1 MTFDDIVAIGKWYF
15 VNEVSFLIFTRQNL
29 SKFLFSKALK
39 EYFGQYIRQLRE
51 ERKLPLR
58 KLAAFIDLD
67 QSTLSKFE
75 RGDRLPKEELLP
87 RLAEFFKVDLEDL
100 RIQYL
105 SDKVIYPI
113 LEEHHAKEIL
123 EAAEAKLK
131 YHQSKQFKQGTL
143 FDS

>member
-1 MTFDDIVAIGKWYF
+1 
-15 VNEVSFLIFTRQNL
+15 L
-29 SKFLFSKALK
+29 SKSLFSKALK

-58 KLAAFIDLD
+58 KLAAFIDVD

-75 RGDRLPKEELLP
+75 RGDRLPKEEVLP
-87 RLAEFFKVDLEDL
+87 KLAEFFKIDLEDL

-105 SDKVIYPI
+105 SDKVVYPI
-113 LEEHHAKEIL
+113 LEENHAKEIL
-123 EAAEAKLK
+123 EVAEAKLK

>member
-1 MTFDDIVAIGKWYF
+1 MFRTILSK
-15 VNEVSFLIFTRQNL
+15 NL
-29 SKFLFSKALK
+29 SSKALK
-39 EYFGQYIRQLRE
+39 EYFGQYIRQLRG

-58 KLAAFIDLD
+58 KLAAFIDVD

-87 RLAEFFKVDLEDL
+87 KFAEFFGIDLEEL

-105 SDKVIYPI
+105 SDKVVYPLREERNAQAI
-113 LEEHHAKEIL
+113 LH
-123 EAAEAKLK
+123 AAEAKLK
-131 YHQSKQFKQGTL
+131 YHRSKQVKQGKI